1 MKHPCLVRVGVV
13 VMSTL
18 LSHQI
23 AAEEEVSLAF
33 LEFLGGMVEA
43 DDEYIT
49 PLDLDEMDLDELE
62 SLSTQSESETSVDEL
77 DEERDKE
84 LSEVER

>member
-33 LEFLGGMVEA
+33 LELLGGMVEA

-49 PLDLDEMDLDELE
+49 PLDLDEMDLYELE
-62 SLSTQSESETSVDEL
+62 SLSTQSGPESPLDEL
-77 DEERDKE
+77 DEEMN
-84 LSEVER
+84 EVER

>member
-18 LSHQI
+18 LSQQI

-49 PLDLDEMDLDELE
+49 PLDLDEMDLYELE
-62 SLSTQSESETSVDEL
+62 SLSKQSGPESPVDEL
-77 DEERDKE
+77 DEEMN
-84 LSEVER
+84 EVER

>member
-18 LSHQI
+18 LSQQI

-49 PLDLDEMDLDELE
+49 PLDLDEMDLYELV
-62 SLSTQSESETSVDEL
+62 SLSKQSGPESPVDEL
-77 DEERDKE
+77 DEEMN
-84 LSEVER
+84 EVER

>member
-18 LSHQI
+18 LSQQI
-23 AAEEEVSLAF
+23 AAEEDVSLAF

-49 PLDLDEMDLDELE
+49 PLDLDEMDLYELE
-62 SLSTQSESETSVDEL
+62 SLSKQSGPESPVDEL
-77 DEERDKE
+77 DEEMN
-84 LSEVER
+84 EVER

>member
-49 PLDLDEMDLDELE
+49 PLDLDEMDLHELE
-62 SLSTQSESETSVDEL
+62 SLSTQSGPESPVDEL
-77 DEERDKE
+77 DVEMN
-84 LSEVER
+84 EVER

>member
-1 MKHPCLVRVGVV
+1 
-13 VMSTL
+13 MSTL

-43 DDEYIT
+43 DDGYIT
-49 PLDLDEMDLDELE
+49 PLDLDEMDLYELE
-62 SLSTQSESETSVDEL
+62 SLSTQSGPESPVDEL
-77 DEERDKE
+77 DEEMN
-84 LSEVER
+84 EVER

>member
-18 LSHQI
+18 LSQQI

-33 LEFLGGMVEA
+33 LEFLGGMVET

-49 PLDLDEMDLDELE
+49 PLDLDEMDLYELE
-62 SLSTQSESETSVDEL
+62 SLSKQSGPESPVDEL
-77 DEERDKE
+77 DEEMN
-84 LSEVER
+84 EVER